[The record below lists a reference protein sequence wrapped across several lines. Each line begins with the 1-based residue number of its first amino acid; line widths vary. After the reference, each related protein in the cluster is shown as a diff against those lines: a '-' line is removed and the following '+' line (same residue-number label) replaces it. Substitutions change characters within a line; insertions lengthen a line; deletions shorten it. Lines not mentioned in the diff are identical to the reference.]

1 MWDFVPGVCGEL
13 KKKVKCSE
21 KADFTAHL
29 EMSAYTVF
37 VHRQRPTT
45 FCTNCGVIYSGKSIL
60 KFQQILK
67 LVCMG

>member
-13 KKKVKCSE
+13 RKKVLR
-21 KADFTAHL
+21 DFTAHL